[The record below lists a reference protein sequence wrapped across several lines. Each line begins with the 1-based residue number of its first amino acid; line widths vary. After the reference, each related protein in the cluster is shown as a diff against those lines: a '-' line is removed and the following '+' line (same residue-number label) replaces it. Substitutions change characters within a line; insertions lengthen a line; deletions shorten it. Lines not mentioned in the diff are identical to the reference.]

1 MLLLLMMPGARL
13 AVAAADASTGTGGGT
28 AWRWLSPEL
37 RRLEAERA
45 VLAGELAGLPAAPP
59 PQITQRL
66 GWHSDYS
73 NSRDT
78 VEWIELNL
86 GGPQRL
92 DSVVLVAPPPGGG
105 STEPG
110 YGFPL
115 RFRIELLGE
124 DDETQRTLLAD
135 FTGEDFPNPGLLP
148 VVIPA
153 GGRTAHKV
161 RVTATRLFREDQR
174 YLFALGEVML
184 FQGEKNLSVQV
195 EAVGPAHV
203 HASSSQ
209 GTRPDWGRINVVDG
223 HTVLGPPLGP
233 APSPTLGYRNR
244 PSSESQGKL
253 TPWVEVD
260 LGAMLP
266 VEEVRLFPT
275 HPPQFAH
282 SHGYGFP
289 LRYQM
294 ELRAEGA
301 AFPVVFAA
309 PQSGSYSATPG
320 DNMVTVITP
329 QARARFVR
337 LQVLE
342 PHVSNGSVVLAM
354 AEMQVWS
361 GGKNVAAGRAV
372 VAPSSTEEKGWSK
385 AALVDGYASGAV
397 IVNEPGW
404 LSGLSRRREVGQGIL
419 ALDARRQALADSFKN
434 WAWGLAAG
442 LVAVALAGLLV
453 AYGRQRRA
461 RRKELEELRQRISQD
476 LHDEI
481 GSSLGSIM
489 LITEDAMAVTREAEL
504 RHDLIEIRDTARQTM
519 DSMRDIVRLA
529 QSGSYGGDDLT
540 AHLREIAA
548 RMLRGMPHTLE
559 AEGVGPVPM
568 DQRRDLVLLFK
579 ELLHN
584 LVRHAQA
591 RSAQIGLRQN
601 ADSLELSVRD
611 DGCGFEPEHVKS
623 GGMGLTNLQRRAGK
637 HGGSVEIRS
646 SPGQGTFIR
655 IRLPR
660 HA

>member
-1 MLLLLMMPGARL
+1 MIRPKRQLLGLPRLPLLLLLLMMPGARL

-233 APSPTLGYRNR
+233 
-244 PSSESQGKL
+244 
-253 TPWVEVD
+253 
-260 LGAMLP
+260 
-266 VEEVRLFPT
+266 
-275 HPPQFAH
+275 
-282 SHGYGFP
+282 
-289 LRYQM
+289 
-294 ELRAEGA
+294 
-301 AFPVVFAA
+301 
-309 PQSGSYSATPG
+309 
-320 DNMVTVITP
+320 
-329 QARARFVR
+329 
-337 LQVLE
+337 
-342 PHVSNGSVVLAM
+342 
-354 AEMQVWS
+354 
-361 GGKNVAAGRAV
+361 
-372 VAPSSTEEKGWSK
+372 
-385 AALVDGYASGAV
+385 
-397 IVNEPGW
+397 
-404 LSGLSRRREVGQGIL
+404 
-419 ALDARRQALADSFKN
+419 
-434 WAWGLAAG
+434 
-442 LVAVALAGLLV
+442 
-453 AYGRQRRA
+453 
-461 RRKELEELRQRISQD
+461 
-476 LHDEI
+476 
-481 GSSLGSIM
+481 
-489 LITEDAMAVTREAEL
+489 
-504 RHDLIEIRDTARQTM
+504 
-519 DSMRDIVRLA
+519 
-529 QSGSYGGDDLT
+529 
-540 AHLREIAA
+540 
-548 RMLRGMPHTLE
+548 
-559 AEGVGPVPM
+559 
-568 DQRRDLVLLFK
+568 
-579 ELLHN
+579 
-584 LVRHAQA
+584 
-591 RSAQIGLRQN
+591 
-601 ADSLELSVRD
+601 
-611 DGCGFEPEHVKS
+611 
-623 GGMGLTNLQRRAGK
+623 
-637 HGGSVEIRS
+637 
-646 SPGQGTFIR
+646 
-655 IRLPR
+655 
-660 HA
+660 